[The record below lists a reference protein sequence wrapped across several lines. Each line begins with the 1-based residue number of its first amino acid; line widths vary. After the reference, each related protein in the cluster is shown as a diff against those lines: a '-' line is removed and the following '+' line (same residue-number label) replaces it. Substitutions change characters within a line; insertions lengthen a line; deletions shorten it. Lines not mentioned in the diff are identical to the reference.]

1 MTEWFDGLSALQQAL
16 FVIALF
22 STSVFAIQVVF
33 SLLGIGEVDEADAG
47 EVPNLDEG
55 AIGDDVGGDSAFGNI
70 FTIRNGVSFLMG
82 LSWGG
87 LMAYDWGLTHI
98 VFVVLVGLVVGALFT
113 GINLG
118 LLALLAMLKHEG
130 NVRIENT
137 VGQAG
142 TVTLAVPEGRHGV
155 GKVSVSVQGRLMEYH
170 AVTDG
175 EALQR
180 NSAVTVLGFSGSQL
194 VVGNATTVDDAQLV
208 ADRARTTPRPA

>member
-1 MTEWFDGLSALQQAL
+1 MSEWFDGLSALQQAL

-33 SLLGIGEVDEADAG
+33 SLLGIGEMDEAEAG

-55 AIGDDVGGDSAFGNI
+55 AIGDDVGGDTAFGNI

-98 VFVVLVGLVVGALFT
+98 VLVVLVGLVVGAFFA
-113 GINLG
+113 GINMG

-137 VGQAG
+137 VGQTA
-142 TVTLAVPEGRHGV
+142 P
-155 GKVSVSVQGRLMEYH
+155 
-170 AVTDG
+170 
-175 EALQR
+175 
-180 NSAVTVLGFSGSQL
+180 
-194 VVGNATTVDDAQLV
+194 
-208 ADRARTTPRPA
+208 

>member
-1 MTEWFDGLSALQQAL
+1 MSEWFDGLSALQQAL
-16 FVIALF
+16 FVVALF

-33 SLLGIGEVDEADAG
+33 SLLGIGEVDEAEVG

-98 VFVVLVGLVVGALFT
+98 VFVVLIGLLVGAFFT
-113 GINLG
+113 GINMG
-118 LLALLAMLKHEG
+118 LLALLAMVKHEG

-137 VGQAG
+137 VGQTG
-142 TVTLAVPEGRHGV
+142 TVTLVVPDGRNGV
-155 GKVSVSVQGRLMEYH
+155 GKVSLSVQGRLMEYH
-170 AVTDG
+170 AITDG
-175 EALQR
+175 GALKR
-180 NSAVTVLGFSGSQL
+180 NSAVKVLGFSGSQL
-194 VVGNATTVDDAQLV
+194 VVGNATTADDTQRAASR
-208 ADRARTTPRPA
+208 ADTAPRPA

>member
-1 MTEWFDGLSALQQAL
+1 MSEWFDGLSALQQAL

-33 SLLGIGEVDEADAG
+33 SLLGIGEVDEAEAG

-55 AIGDDVGGDSAFGNI
+55 AIGDDVGGDTAFGNI

-98 VFVVLVGLVVGALFT
+98 VLVVLVGLVVGSFFA
-113 GINLG
+113 GINMG
-118 LLALLAMLKHEG
+118 LLALLAMVKHEG

-137 VGQAG
+137 VGQTG
-142 TVTLAVPEGRHGV
+142 TVTLAVPEGRNGV

-170 AVTDG
+170 AITDG
-175 EALQR
+175 EALKR

-194 VVGNATTVDDAQLV
+194 VVGNATTVDDTQLV
-208 ADRARTTPRPA
+208 ANRAETTPRPA

>member
-1 MTEWFDGLSALQQAL
+1 MSEWFDGLSALQQAL

-47 EVPNLDEG
+47 EIPNLDEG
-55 AIGDDVGGDSAFGNI
+55 AIGDDVGGDTAFGNI

-87 LMAYDWGLTHI
+87 LMAYDWGLTHM
-98 VFVVLVGLVVGALFT
+98 VLVVLVGLVVGAFFA
-113 GINLG
+113 GINMG
-118 LLALLAMLKHEG
+118 LLALLAMVKHEG

-137 VGQAG
+137 VGRTG
-142 TVTLAVPEGRHGV
+142 TVTLAVPEGRNGV

-170 AVTDG
+170 AITDG
-175 EALQR
+175 EALKR
-180 NSAVTVLGFSGSQL
+180 SSAVTVLGFSGSQL
-194 VVGNATTVDDAQLV
+194 VVGNATVAVDSQLV
-208 ADRARTTPRPA
+208 ANEADTTPRPA